1 VPSQYGLNGMK
12 LALFLLVPLAALAQ
26 DYDVQRALIMRDQQS
41 AQFAARLR
49 GAPLAEQQ
57 QLESLSAQRLLK
69 VAKDLP
75 QELRAYERQQAAQAH
90 ILALPPPVA
99 RASAASKLRPLPV
112 TMPGAVDVVPV
123 IDIEPAAGTLP
134 YLTRNR

>member
-1 VPSQYGLNGMK
+1 MR
-12 LALFLLVPLAALAQ
+12 LALPLLIALPALAQ

-49 GAPLAEQQ
+49 GAPLAELQR
-57 QLESLSAQRLLK
+57 LETLSAQLLLQ
-69 VAKDLP
+69 VRKDLP
-75 QELRAYERQQAAQAH
+75 QELRPYERQQATQAH
-90 ILALPPPVA
+90 LLALPPPVA

-112 TMPGAVDVVPV
+112 KMPGVVDVVPV

-134 YLTRNR
+134 CLTRNR